1 MYSRFDNIH
10 QKFILMNAEKVL
22 IGALSGL
29 VAGVAI
35 GMLVAPAEGRETRQ
49 KIADTA
55 DSLKRKL
62 RQLRGV
68 TADELDE
75 LKDIFERETEGLR
88 DDVRSRVLELI
99 KAAKEKGNHIKET
112 ALS

>member
-1 MYSRFDNIH
+1 MDA
-10 QKFILMNAEKVL
+10 QKILV
-22 IGALSGL
+22 GVLSGL
-29 VAGVAI
+29 VAGVAVGI
-35 GMLVAPAEGRETRQ
+35 LIAPAEGSETRQ

-75 LKDIFERETEGLR
+75 LKDIFEKETEGLR

-99 KAAKEKGNHIKET
+99 RAAKEKGNHIKEQ

>member
-1 MYSRFDNIH
+1 MSA
-10 QKFILMNAEKVL
+10 QKVL

-35 GMLVAPAEGRETRQ
+35 GILVAPAEGSETRK
-49 KIADTA
+49 KISDTA
-55 DSLKRKL
+55 DTLKRKL
-62 RQLRGV
+62 RQLRGM

-75 LKDIFERETEGLR
+75 LKDIFEKETDGLK
-88 DDVRSRVLELI
+88 DDVRTRVLDLI
-99 KAAKEKGNHIKET
+99 KAAKVKGNNIKEQ

>member
-1 MYSRFDNIH
+1 MSA
-10 QKFILMNAEKVL
+10 QKVL

-35 GMLVAPAEGRETRQ
+35 GILVAPAEGSETRQ
-49 KIADTA
+49 RIADTA
-55 DSLKRKL
+55 DNLKKKL
-62 RQLRGV
+62 RKLRGV
-68 TADELDE
+68 TADEFDE
-75 LKDIFERETEGLR
+75 LTDIFEKETDGLK

-99 KAAKEKGNHIKET
+99 KAAKEKGNHVKEQ

>member
-1 MYSRFDNIH
+1 MSA
-10 QKFILMNAEKVL
+10 QKIL

-35 GMLVAPAEGRETRQ
+35 GILVAPAEGKETRQ
-49 KIADTA
+49 RIVDTA
-55 DSLKRKL
+55 DSLKKKLRKL
-62 RQLRGV
+62 RGMTV
-68 TADELDE
+68 DELDE
-75 LKDIFERETEGLR
+75 LTEIFEKETDGLK

-99 KAAKEKGNHIKET
+99 KAAKTKGNHIKEE

>member
-1 MYSRFDNIH
+1 MSA
-10 QKFILMNAEKVL
+10 QKIL

-35 GMLVAPAEGRETRQ
+35 GVLVAPAEGSETRR
-49 KIADTA
+49 KLADTA
-55 DSLKRKL
+55 DSFKKKL

-75 LKDIFERETEGLR
+75 LKDIFEKESDGLK
-88 DDVRSRVLELI
+88 DDVRHRVLDLI
-99 KAAKEKGNHIKET
+99 KAAKTKGNNIKEQ

>member
-1 MYSRFDNIH
+1 MSA
-10 QKFILMNAEKVL
+10 QKVL

-35 GMLVAPAEGRETRQ
+35 GVLMAPAEGSETRQ
-49 KIADTA
+49 RIADTA

-62 RQLRGV
+62 RKLRGI
-68 TADELDE
+68 TTDELDE
-75 LKDIFERETEGLR
+75 LKDIFERESDGLR
-88 DDVRSRVLELI
+88 DDVRTRVLTLI
-99 KAAKEKGNHIKET
+99 KSAKEKGNHVAEE